1 MDLIVYVIPVYKK
14 GVQEGYNNN
23 RPISVLSNI
32 SKLIKK
38 LVYNRTWR
46 YIAMNR
52 LSESTLQL
60 NQIYNFLNQNK
71 CLYDN
76 PFGFQNHNSTNLRN
90 DKLNRKKAK
99 SIR

>member
-38 LVYNRTWR
+38 LVYNRPWR

-52 LSESTLQL
+52 LSESTL
-60 NQIYNFLNQNK
+60 
-71 CLYDN
+71 
-76 PFGFQNHNSTNLRN
+76 H
-90 DKLNRKKAK
+90 
-99 SIR
+99 

>member
-1 MDLIVYVIPVYKK
+1 
-14 GVQEGYNNN
+14 
-23 RPISVLSNI
+23 
-32 SKLIKK
+32 
-38 LVYNRTWR
+38 
-46 YIAMNR
+46 MNR

-71 CLYDN
+71 CLYNN